1 MFKMRHAPSKAGW
14 IENSCARVSQNKG
27 FTLIEIL
34 VAMGIF
40 SFAVLGLAIGTVT
53 LTRTNADSHSRANA
67 INLAQ
72 ARFEELKAMNGPMIT
87 GLLASCTAF
96 TSSGCS
102 DSASLSGTTFAR
114 SWKFATV
121 GLPTGGNATQI
132 DVKVDWSDHGNRSLT
147 LSTAVPQ

>member
-1 MFKMRHAPSKAGW
+1 MFKMQHALSKRGL
-14 IENSCARVSQNKG
+14 IQLSRARVEQNKG

-40 SFAVLGLAIGTVT
+40 SFAALGLAIGTVT
-53 LTRTNADSHSRANA
+53 LTRTNADSHARANA

-72 ARFEELKAMNGPMIT
+72 SRFEELKAMNGPMLT
-87 GLLASCTAF
+87 GLVASCPAF

-102 DSASLSGTTFAR
+102 DNPLLSGTTFAR

-132 DVKVDWSDHGNRSLT
+132 DVKVDWTDHGARSLT